1 MRVLI
6 ADDHPLYRE
15 AAALQVRRLYPD
27 AKVEEV
33 SSLPE
38 LRQTTAD
45 GSGPYD
51 LILLDYHMPGMSHD
65 ALVQL
70 VDEFTATALAV
81 ISGTSANADIRAA
94 VQAGLRGF
102 IPKTSSPEH
111 FALAL
116 QILLAGGSS
125 VPAEILL
132 DRPAANNFAAEPW
145 LAKMT
150 EREREVLKGVIQGR
164 SNKEIARQVELAEVT
179 VKLHLRNVFRK
190 MDVKSRAEAAVK
202 AVKAGFG

>member
-15 AAALQVRRLYPD
+15 AAALQIRRLYPD
-27 AKVEEV
+27 ALVGEV

-38 LRQTTAD
+38 LRQSTSGD
-45 GSGPYD
+45 SGSYD
-51 LILLDYHMPGMSHD
+51 LILLDYHMPGMSPD
-65 ALVQL
+65 ALIQL
-70 VDEFTATALAV
+70 VGEFTATPLAV

-94 VQAGLRGF
+94 IHAGLRGF

-132 DRPAANNFAAEPW
+132 DRPSGNNLAAKPW

-150 EREREVLKGVIQGR
+150 ERERDVLRGVILGR
-164 SNKEIARQVELAEVT
+164 SNKEIARQMEVAEVT

>member
-15 AAALQVRRLYPD
+15 AAALRIRRLYPD
-27 AKVEEV
+27 ALVGEV

-45 GSGPYD
+45 GSAPYD
-51 LILLDYHMPGMSHD
+51 LILLDYHMPGMSSE

-70 VDEFTATALAV
+70 VGEFTATPLAV

-94 VQAGLRGF
+94 VHAGLRGF
-102 IPKTSSPEH
+102 IPKTSSSEH

-125 VPAEILL
+125 VPAEILT
-132 DRPAANNFAAEPW
+132 DRPSGNNSVTKSW

-150 EREREVLKGVIQGR
+150 EREQEVLRGVTQGR
-164 SNKEIARQVELAEVT
+164 SNKEIARQMDVAEVT

-190 MDVKSRAEAAVK
+190 MAVKSRAEAAVK

>member
-15 AAALQVRRLYPD
+15 AAALRIRRLYPD
-27 AKVEEV
+27 ALVGEV

-38 LRQTTAD
+38 LRQTTAE
-45 GSGPYD
+45 GSAPYD
-51 LILLDYHMPGMSHD
+51 LILLDYHMPGMSSE

-70 VDEFTATALAV
+70 VGEFTATPLAV

-94 VQAGLRGF
+94 VHAGLRGF
-102 IPKTSSPEH
+102 IPKTSSSEH

-125 VPAEILL
+125 VPADILL
-132 DRPAANNFAAEPW
+132 DRPSTSAVKSW

-150 EREREVLKGVIQGR
+150 EREQEVLRGVIQGR
-164 SNKEIARQVELAEVT
+164 SNKEIARQMDVAEVT
-179 VKLHLRNVFRK
+179 VKLHLRSVFRK

>member
-15 AAALQVRRLYPD
+15 AAALRIRRLYPD
-27 AKVEEV
+27 ALVGEV

-45 GSGPYD
+45 GGAPYD
-51 LILLDYHMPGMSHD
+51 LILLDYHMPGMSSE
-65 ALVQL
+65 ALLQL
-70 VDEFTATALAV
+70 VGEFTAIPLAV

-94 VQAGLRGF
+94 VHAGLRGF
-102 IPKTSSPEH
+102 IPKTSSSEH

-125 VPAEILL
+125 VPAEILQ
-132 DRPAANNFAAEPW
+132 DRPSTNAKPW

-150 EREREVLKGVIQGR
+150 EREQQVLRGVIQGR
-164 SNKEIARQVELAEVT
+164 SNKEIARQMDVAEVT
-179 VKLHLRNVFRK
+179 VKLHLRSVFRK

>member
-1 MRVLI
+1 MKVLI

-15 AAALQVRRLYPD
+15 AAALRIRRLYPD
-27 AKVEEV
+27 ALVGEV

-45 GSGPYD
+45 GGAPYD
-51 LILLDYHMPGMSHD
+51 LILLDYHMPGMSSE

-70 VDEFTATALAV
+70 VGEFTATPLAV

-94 VQAGLRGF
+94 VHAGLRGF
-102 IPKTSSPEH
+102 IPKTSTSEH

-132 DRPAANNFAAEPW
+132 DRPPTNAAKSW

-150 EREREVLKGVIQGR
+150 EREQQVLKGVIQGR
-164 SNKEIARQVELAEVT
+164 SNKEIARQMDVAEVT

-190 MDVKSRAEAAVK
+190 MTVKSRAEAAVK

>member
-1 MRVLI
+1 MKVLI

-15 AAALQVRRLYPD
+15 AAALRIRRLYPD
-27 AKVEEV
+27 ALVGEV

-70 VDEFTATALAV
+70 VGEFTTTPLAV

-94 VQAGLRGF
+94 VHAGLRGF
-102 IPKTSSPEH
+102 IPKTSSSEH

-125 VPAEILL
+125 VPAEILQ
-132 DRPAANNFAAEPW
+132 DRPSENAAEPW

-150 EREREVLKGVIQGR
+150 DREQEVLRGVTQGR
-164 SNKEIARQVELAEVT
+164 SNKEIARQMDVAEVT
-179 VKLHLRNVFRK
+179 VKLHLRSVFRK

-202 AVKAGFG
+202 AVKSGFG

>member
-1 MRVLI
+1 MNQRMLIIEDSLDMRAVLEI
-6 ADDHPLYRE
+6 ALAHGSECEVRCASTRDE
-15 AAALQVRRLYPD
+15 ALIIIKEGWWPHI
-27 AKVEEV
+27 
-33 SSLPE
+33 
-38 LRQTTAD
+38 
-45 GSGPYD
+45 
-51 LILLDYHMPGMSHD
+51 ILLDYHMPGMSHD

-70 VDEFTATALAV
+70 VGEFTATPLAV

-94 VQAGLRGF
+94 VHAGLRGF

-132 DRPAANNFAAEPW
+132 DGPSGNNVAAKPW
-145 LAKMT
+145 LTNMT
-150 EREREVLKGVIQGR
+150 EREREVLKGVTQGR
-164 SNKEIARQVELAEVT
+164 SNKEIARQMAVAEVT

-202 AVKAGFG
+202 AVKSGFG

>member
-15 AAALQVRRLYPD
+15 AAALRIRRLYPD
-27 AKVEEV
+27 AMIGEV

-45 GSGPYD
+45 GSAPYD
-51 LILLDYHMPGMSHD
+51 LILLDYHMPGMSSA

-70 VDEFTATALAV
+70 VGEFTATPLAV

-94 VQAGLRGF
+94 VHAGLRGF
-102 IPKTSSPEH
+102 IPKTSSSEH

-125 VPAEILL
+125 VPADILL
-132 DRPAANNFAAEPW
+132 DRTSANGAKPW

-150 EREREVLKGVIQGR
+150 EREQEVLKGVIQGR
-164 SNKEIARQVELAEVT
+164 SNKEIAREMDVAEVT
-179 VKLHLRNVFRK
+179 VKLHLRSVFRK

-202 AVKAGFG
+202 AVKAGFA

>member
-15 AAALQVRRLYPD
+15 AAALQIRRLYPD
-27 AKVEEV
+27 ALVREV

-38 LRQTTAD
+38 LRQTTSSA
-45 GSGPYD
+45 GGAYD
-51 LILLDYHMPGMSHD
+51 LILLDYHMPGMSLE

-70 VDEFTATALAV
+70 VRELTAIPLAV

-94 VQAGLRGF
+94 VHAGLRGF

-116 QILLAGGSS
+116 QLLLAGGSS
-125 VPAEILL
+125 VPAEILR
-132 DRPAANNFAAEPW
+132 DRPSTNGMAVRPW
-145 LAKMT
+145 LEKMT
-150 EREREVLKGVIQGR
+150 EREREVLKGVIQGH
-164 SNKEIARQVELAEVT
+164 SNKEIARRMEVAEVT

-190 MDVKSRAEAAVK
+190 MGVKSRAEAAVM

>member
-1 MRVLI
+1 MKVLI

-15 AAALQVRRLYPD
+15 AAALRIRRLYPD
-27 AKVEEV
+27 ALVGEV

-70 VDEFTATALAV
+70 VGEFTTTPLAV

-94 VQAGLRGF
+94 VHAGLRGF
-102 IPKTSSPEH
+102 IPKTSSSEH

-125 VPAEILL
+125 VPAEILQ
-132 DRPAANNFAAEPW
+132 DRPSTNAAEPW

-150 EREREVLKGVIQGR
+150 DREQEVLRGVTQGR
-164 SNKEIARQVELAEVT
+164 SDKEIARQMDVAEVT
-179 VKLHLRNVFRK
+179 VKLHLRSVFRK

-202 AVKAGFG
+202 AVKSGFG

>member
-15 AAALQVRRLYPD
+15 AAALRVRRLYPD
-27 AKVEEV
+27 ALVGEV

-38 LRQTTAD
+38 LRQTTAE
-45 GSGPYD
+45 GSAPYD
-51 LILLDYHMPGMSHD
+51 LILLDYHMPGMSFE

-70 VDEFTATALAV
+70 VNEFTATPLAV

-94 VQAGLRGF
+94 VHAGLRGF
-102 IPKTSSPEH
+102 IPKTSSSEH

-125 VPAEILL
+125 VPADILL
-132 DRPAANNFAAEPW
+132 DRPSTHAAKPW

-150 EREREVLKGVIQGR
+150 EREQEVLKGVIQGR
-164 SNKEIARQVELAEVT
+164 SNKEIARQMDVAEVT
-179 VKLHLRNVFRK
+179 VKLHLRSVFRK

>member
-15 AAALQVRRLYPD
+15 AAALRIRRLYPD
-27 AKVEEV
+27 ALVGEV

-38 LRQTTAD
+38 LRQTTAQ
-45 GSGPYD
+45 GSAPYD
-51 LILLDYHMPGMSHD
+51 LILLDYHMPGMSSE

-70 VDEFTATALAV
+70 VGEFTATPLAV

-94 VQAGLRGF
+94 VHAGLRGF
-102 IPKTSSPEH
+102 IPKTSSSEH

-132 DRPAANNFAAEPW
+132 DRPSTNTAKPW

-150 EREREVLKGVIQGR
+150 EREQEVLRGVIQGR
-164 SNKEIARQVELAEVT
+164 SNKEIARQMDVAEVT
-179 VKLHLRNVFRK
+179 VKLHLRSVFRK
-190 MDVKSRAEAAVK
+190 MDAKSRAEAAVK
-202 AVKAGFG
+202 AVKAGFS

>member
-15 AAALQVRRLYPD
+15 AAALRIRRLYPD
-27 AKVEEV
+27 ALVGEV

-45 GSGPYD
+45 DSAPYD
-51 LILLDYHMPGMSHD
+51 LILLDYHMPGMSSE
-65 ALVQL
+65 ALLQL
-70 VDEFTATALAV
+70 VGEFTATPLAV

-94 VQAGLRGF
+94 VHAGLRGF
-102 IPKTSSPEH
+102 IPKTSSSEH

-125 VPAEILL
+125 VPADILL
-132 DRPAANNFAAEPW
+132 DRPSTNAAKPW

-150 EREREVLKGVIQGR
+150 EREQEVLRGVIQGR
-164 SNKEIARQVELAEVT
+164 SNKEIARQMDVAEVT
-179 VKLHLRNVFRK
+179 VKLHLRSVFRK

>member
-1 MRVLI
+1 MKVLI

-15 AAALQVRRLYPD
+15 AAALRIRRLYPD
-27 AKVEEV
+27 ALVGEV

-70 VDEFTATALAV
+70 VGEFTTTPLAV

-94 VQAGLRGF
+94 VHAGLRGF
-102 IPKTSSPEH
+102 IPKTSSSEH

-125 VPAEILL
+125 VPAEILQ
-132 DRPAANNFAAEPW
+132 DRPSPNTLAAEPW

-164 SNKEIARQVELAEVT
+164 SNKEIARQMEVAEVT

-202 AVKAGFG
+202 AVKAGFS